1 MGCMTVRYYEVAKD
15 YLHPHLNSFINH
27 YRYENFIAIG
37 KKPKDKY
44 RRKIG
49 HLYWTRYMTRT
60 NLRHLF
66 RNKGNFINNHK
77 QILFFNNKAY
87 FQRYMSL

>member
-1 MGCMTVRYYEVAKD
+1 MRKFHRY
-15 YLHPHLNSFINH
+15 
-27 YRYENFIAIG
+27 G
-37 KKPKDKY
+37 KKPKDKNG
-44 RRKIG
+44 RKIG

>member
-37 KKPKDKY
+37 KNQ
-44 RRKIG
+44 KIN
-49 HLYWTRYMTRT
+49 TDE
-60 NLRHLF
+60 
-66 RNKGNFINNHK
+66 K
-77 QILFFNNKAY
+77 
-87 FQRYMSL
+87 